1 MCYTPS
7 AMADEAAPVAEIR
20 AGFCAIVGLPN
31 VGKSTLLN
39 RILGQRLAAVSP
51 KPQTTRNR
59 IVGIHNAPGVQIAF
73 VDTPGIQAGTGAL
86 RRYMRDEALTAA
98 GETDVALL
106 MIDAADRRDRQPGR
120 LAEPDAAPLA
130 EQLRGRAVV
139 VALNKIDRV
148 AKPDLLPL
156 IAGWDEWAKAQGGAT
171 EIVPISA
178 LTGDGVDRL
187 VAAIAGKLPEGPALF
202 PEDMVTDRAERF
214 LAGELIR
221 EQLFHQLGQELPYA
235 AAVVVESFEE
245 RAEKK
250 DVLIGAVIVVERDS
264 QKAIVVGKGGAR
276 IKQLGIAAREAVS
289 ELLGCPVHLNL
300 HVKVVPDWSR
310 GERGIR
316 QLGYEPKGAS

>member
-1 MCYTPS
+1 MT
-7 AMADEAAPVAEIR
+7 DEAVPAVPMR

-106 MIDAADRRDRQPGR
+106 MIDADDRRGRTPAR
-120 LAEPDAAPLA
+120 LAEPDALPLA
-130 EQLRGRAVV
+130 DQLRGRSVI

-156 IAGWDEWAKAQGGAT
+156 IAAWDEWARQQGGET
-171 EIVPISA
+171 EVVPIAA
-178 LTGDGVDRL
+178 LHGDGVGRL
-187 VAAIAGKLPEGPALF
+187 VDAIARRLPEGPALF
-202 PEDMVTDRAERF
+202 PEDLLTDRADRF

-245 RAEKK
+245 RADRK

-264 QKAIVVGKGGAR
+264 QKGIVVGKGGAR

-316 QLGYEPKGAS
+316 QLGYEPKAGA